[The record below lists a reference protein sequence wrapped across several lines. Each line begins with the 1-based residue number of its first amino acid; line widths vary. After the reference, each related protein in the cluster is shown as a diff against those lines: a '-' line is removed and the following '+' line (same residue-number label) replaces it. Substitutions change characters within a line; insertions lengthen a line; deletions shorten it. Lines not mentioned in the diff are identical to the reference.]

1 MNQEFLNREEEKS
14 IRLEAILSVVIVA
27 VLVAVVI
34 VVGQFTRVNP
44 NKYFTNQSK
53 VKFEGYDGYG
63 YFQDDLQPYFDLKQ
77 FYLDFTGN
85 KDDNWDDLYDYLDLT
100 VDKSDELKNGDKVT
114 LTLTFDYDGLNS
126 AYPQARH
133 KMSGNNIFT
142 KTYTVQGLK
151 EVQTL
156 DPYSI
161 LTKVYVK
168 NPDDGIYLHWANT
181 SVPIGDYTVKHSEGT
196 QFDLVDSK
204 GDVVVSDFLY
214 FTSSNDYPEVGD
226 KVTIDA
232 GPYEEDDYLTDYG
245 IVVKPLEKEF
255 TVQSK

>member
-1 MNQEFLNREEEKS
+1 MNQEFLNREEAKS

-44 NKYFTNQSK
+44 NRYFVSQDK
-53 VKFEGYDGYG
+53 VKFDGYDGYG
-63 YFQDDLQPYFDLKQ
+63 YFLDDELVYYNLDQ
-77 FYLDFTGN
+77 FYQDFTGN
-85 KDDNWDDLYDYLDLT
+85 KDNNYQEIYDYIEPSI
-100 VDKSDELKNGDKVT
+100 DKTDNLKNGDKVT

-133 KMSGNNIFT
+133 KLSGNNTFSKTFT
-142 KTYTVQGLK
+142 VKGLK

-156 DPYSI
+156 DPFTI

-181 SVPIGDYTVKHSEGT
+181 SVKIGDYTVKHSEGT
-196 QFDLVDSK
+196 QFDLVNSK
-204 GDVVVSDFLY
+204 GEVVVSDFLY

-226 KVTIDA
+226 KVTMYA
-232 GPYEEDDYLTDYG
+232 GPYDEDDYLSDYG